1 MTEKT
6 FKTLSEFI
14 EANLGIRMPPS
25 KRIMLEARLS
35 KRVRTLGLPDHDA
48 YCEYVFSDAGFDR
61 EVQQLIDAVTTN
73 ETDFFREPHHFD
85 LLTNKVLPE
94 FAAGHNTL
102 ELNVWSVA
110 ASTGKESY
118 TLAMVLEEFAR
129 TSRVDIRYRIL
140 GTDISEKVL
149 RVAETGIY
157 TERQA
162 AKIPQ
167 AYKRL
172 YCLRSRNSE
181 DSTVRIRPE
190 LRAKTSF
197 RQLNLMDDSYAI
209 KRQYQIVFCRNVFIY
224 FDRPT
229 QRKVLGR
236 IYSHLAPGG
245 YLFMGHSENIGSSD
259 LALKSVSSAVYRKAD
274 NGEVDT

>member
-6 FKTLSEFI
+6 FKVFSEFI
-14 EANLGIRMPPS
+14 ETNLGIRMPPS

-48 YCEYVFSDAGFDR
+48 YCEYVFSKEGFDR
-61 EVQQLIDAVTTN
+61 EIQQLIDAVTTN
-73 ETDFFREPHHFD
+73 ETDFFRESHHFD

-94 FAAGHNTL
+94 FAAGNSVL
-102 ELNVWSVA
+102 DLNVWSVA
-110 ASTGKESY
+110 ASTGQESY
-118 TLAMVLEEFAR
+118 TIAMVLEDFAR
-129 TSRVDIRYRIL
+129 TKGVDLRYRIL

-167 AYKRL
+167 SFKRL
-172 YCLRSRNSE
+172 YCLRSRDPE
-181 DSTVRIRPE
+181 EKTIRIRPE
-190 LRAKTSF
+190 LRARTVF
-197 RQLNLMDDSYAI
+197 RQLNLMDDSYNI

-229 QRKVLGR
+229 QRKVLARLYG
-236 IYSHLAPGG
+236 HLAPGG

-259 LALKSVSSAVYRKAD
+259 LGLKSVASSVYRKTG
-274 NGEVDT
+274 NEEVR